1 MEEKK
6 ALNAA
11 ERPKMEAVVAGKVKK
26 KGTGRR
32 IMDSFIPEDVPDVK
46 EYILFDRLIPAVK
59 DTMVDL
65 AVNTLEMLF
74 YGKTSGRRRR
84 SSGNGGGH
92 FDYGGISKQKDS
104 PRRAERRNTDF
115 NDIIFDSYAD
125 ADHVLDI
132 LMDWIERYGQV
143 SVLDFYDAS
152 GVSTHNYTDN
162 NYGWTD
168 LRDTV
173 IVRARGGGYILDLPT
188 PRQLR

>member
-6 ALNAA
+6 TP
-11 ERPKMEAVVAGKVKK
+11 EKDRPKMEAVVNGKVKK

-46 EYILFDRLIPAVK
+46 EYILFDRLIPAIK

-65 AVNTLEMLF
+65 AVNTLEMIF
-74 YGKTSGRRRR
+74 YGKTSGRRHRG
-84 SSGNGGGH
+84 SGSGH
-92 FDYGGISKQKDS
+92 VDYNRVSKDDRPAK
-104 PRRAERRNTDF
+104 ATRRNTDF
-115 NDIIFDSYAD
+115 NDILFESYAD
-125 ADHVLDI
+125 ADQVLDI
-132 LMDWIERYGQV
+132 LLDWIDRYGQA

-152 GVSTHNYTDN
+152 GVSSHSYTDN

-168 LRDTV
+168 LRDAN
-173 IVRARGGGYILDLPT
+173 IIRARGGGYILDLPT